1 MSLRDLPFPKSLPD
15 FQRLFPDD
23 AACAKYL
30 EAIRFPNGFECP
42 KCQAKG
48 EPGRIATRPHI
59 LRCRACRKET
69 RLMAGTV
76 MQDSHM
82 PMQTWFWGAYLL
94 TSLTPGMSAVQF
106 QRQLGIA
113 TYETAFQMLH
123 KLRAGMVREGR
134 DRIGGKYPVEVD
146 ETYVGGKT
154 RGEGKGVHHGIIVA
168 GAVEVR
174 VRKPTDPK
182 NMQHSKA
189 VPRRGGKYAGRLR
202 LSVVPDRS
210 AKSLVRFVDD
220 NVEGGTVI
228 TDAWQGYAGLR
239 ARDYDHQP
247 VPERG
252 DPAVAEE
259 YLPLIHLVF
268 SNLKTWI
275 NGVHHG
281 VDPQHLQAYCN
292 EFVFRFNR
300 RFYPFNSFRSLL
312 GIAADSEA
320 HTYAGLYA
328 GRPVHHG
335 EIRES
340 A

>member
-1 MSLRDLPFPKSLPD
+1 MADLPFPKSLPD

-23 AACAKYL
+23 GACARYL
-30 EAIRFPNGFECP
+30 EQIRYPTGFECP
-42 KCQAKG
+42 ACKVAG
-48 EPGRIATRPHI
+48 EPGRIATRPHV
-59 LRCRACRKET
+59 LRCKACRKET

-76 MQDSHM
+76 MQDSHT
-82 PMQTWFWGAYLL
+82 PMSVWFWGAYLL

-106 QRQLGIA
+106 QRQLGLSR
-113 TYETAFQMLH
+113 YETAFQLLH
-123 KLRAGMVREGR
+123 KLRSGMVREGR
-134 DRIGGKYPVEVD
+134 DRIGGKFPCEVD

-174 VRKPTDPK
+174 TRLPSDPK
-182 NMQHSKA
+182 NAQHSKA
-189 VPRRGGKYAGRLR
+189 IPRRGGKYAGRLR
-202 LSVVPDRS
+202 LAVVPDRS
-210 AKSLVRFVDD
+210 ARSLTRFVDD

-228 TDAWQGYAGLR
+228 TDAWQGYASLR
-239 ARDYDHQP
+239 SREYDHQP
-247 VPERG
+247 VVERG
-252 DPAVAEE
+252 RPEVAEE
-259 YLPLIHLVF
+259 HLPLIHLVF

-281 VDPQHLQAYCN
+281 VDPQHLQAYLN
-292 EFVFRFNR
+292 EFTFRFNR

-328 GRPVHHG
+328 GRPAHAG

>member
-1 MSLRDLPFPKSLPD
+1 VAADLPFPKSLPD

-23 AACAKYL
+23 AACARYL
-30 EAIRFPNGFECP
+30 EQIRYPDGFECP
-42 KCQAKG
+42 ACTAKG
-48 EPGRIATRPHI
+48 EPGRIASRPHV
-59 LRCRACRKET
+59 LRCKTCRKES
-69 RLMAGTV
+69 RLMAGTI
-76 MQDSHM
+76 MQDSHT
-82 PMQTWFWGAYLL
+82 PMSVWFWGAYLL
-94 TSLTPGMSAVQF
+94 SSLTPGMSAVQF
-106 QRQLGIA
+106 QRQLGL
-113 TYETAFQMLH
+113 TRYETAFQILH
-123 KLRAGMVREGR
+123 KLRSGMVRPER
-134 DRIGGKYPVEVD
+134 DRIGGKYPCEVD

-154 RGEGKGVHHGIIVA
+154 RGEGKGVHHGVLVA

-174 VRKPTDPK
+174 TRKPTDPA
-182 NMQHSKA
+182 NTQHSKA
-189 VPRRGGKYAGRLR
+189 IPRRGGRYAGRLR

-220 NVEGGTVI
+220 NVEAGTVI
-228 TDAWQGYAGLR
+228 TDAWQGYSGLT
-239 ARDYDHQP
+239 ARGFEHI
-247 VPERG
+247 
-252 DPAVAEE
+252 AVAERNE
-259 YLPLIHLVF
+259 PRLAEEFLPLVHLVF

-292 EFVFRFNR
+292 EFTFRFNR

>member
-1 MSLRDLPFPKSLPD
+1 MGDLPFPKSLPD
-15 FQRLFPDD
+15 FQRLFSDD
-23 AACAKYL
+23 AACARYL
-30 EAIRFPNGFECP
+30 EQIRYPDGFTCP
-42 KCQAKG
+42 ACQTKG
-48 EPGRIATRPHI
+48 EPGRLASRPHV
-59 LRCRACRKET
+59 LRCRSCRKET
-69 RLMAGTV
+69 RLMAGTI
-76 MQDSHM
+76 MQDSHT
-82 PMQTWFWGAYLL
+82 PMSVWFWGAYLL
-94 TSLTPGMSAVQF
+94 SSLTPGMSAVQF
-106 QRQLGIA
+106 QRQLGL
-113 TYETAFQMLH
+113 TRYETAFQILH
-123 KLRAGMVREGR
+123 KLRSGMVRPER
-134 DRIGGKYPVEVD
+134 DRIGGKFPCEVD

-174 VRKPTDPK
+174 MRKPTDPK

-189 VPRRGGKYAGRLR
+189 IPRRGGKYAGRLR
-202 LSVVPDRS
+202 LAVVPDRS

-228 TDAWQGYAGLR
+228 TDAWQGYAGLK
-239 ARDYDHQP
+239 ARDFDHQP
-247 VPERG
+247 VAERN

-268 SNLKTWI
+268 SNLKSWI

-300 RFYPFNSFRSLL
+300 RFYPFNAFRSLL

>member
-1 MSLRDLPFPKSLPD
+1 MADLAFPKSLPD

-23 AACAKYL
+23 AACARYL
-30 EAIRFPNGFECP
+30 EQIRFPDGFEC
-42 KCQAKG
+42 QACKTKG
-48 EPGRIATRPHI
+48 GPGRIVSRPHV
-59 LRCRACRKET
+59 LRCRSCRKET
-69 RLMAGTV
+69 RLMAGTI
-76 MQDSHM
+76 MQDSHT
-82 PMQTWFWGAYLL
+82 PMSVWFWGAYLL
-94 TSLTPGMSAVQF
+94 SSLTPGMSAVQF
-106 QRQLGIA
+106 QRQLGL
-113 TYETAFQMLH
+113 TRYETAFQILH
-123 KLRAGMVREGR
+123 KLRSGMVRPER
-134 DRIGGKYPVEVD
+134 DRIGGKFPVEVD

-174 VRKPTDPK
+174 MRKPKDPP

-247 VPERG
+247 VAERN

-268 SNLKTWI
+268 SNLKSWI

-300 RFYPFNSFRSLL
+300 RFYPFNAFRSLL